1 MQSKRIMP
9 YFIVAIVL
17 SIGARSSVMAQ
28 VITGPNVN
36 ISDMPGS
43 QSEVGVA
50 VNPTDP
56 LNIVVGANELVDD
69 KKLGVWYS
77 LDGGA
82 TWTANF
88 VDENAD
94 GFGANDFRFDPN
106 VAFDSDGNV
115 YIVYSTVG
123 TGNRLVLVR
132 SSDGGQN
139 YDQVTIV
146 TTDGGFNNLHTSMV
160 TTRSDAGADAVL
172 VVYARV
178 HGGGET
184 IEAALSLNA
193 GASFP
198 THNHNINDALQRT
211 FVPWAAADAAGDF
224 HVVCEVNQGGGTG
237 IIQHDVLDGV
247 TLADGANT
255 TVTTIEI
262 TDFFEPTS
270 KIPAQPD
277 RGIFSVATVDVD
289 RTTGRV
295 YLSYTDRLN
304 TQTDDTDIYVRFS
317 DNNGADWSD
326 RILINDDATTTSQ
339 FMPRMV
345 VDQTTGVVVAIWYDA
360 RHDVVNNGLVDI
372 FTSVSHDGALS
383 WSRNQRVTTAQSDE
397 SVNNPLRDFR
407 NYLEYIGLTVHDG
420 VAHVS
425 WTDARDDNFNS
436 GSNEDVYSAV
446 IFLNGICPWDLDG
459 NGSVGAA
466 DLLTLLASW
475 GPCKGCPADFDAN
488 GDVGVKDLLT
498 LLGVWGP
505 CP

>member
-1 MQSKRIMP
+1 MP

-17 SIGARSSVMAQ
+17 SIGARSWVMAQ
-28 VITGPNVN
+28 VVIGPNVN
-36 ISDMPGS
+36 VSDIPGP

-50 VNPTDP
+50 VNPTNP
-56 LNIVVGANELVDD
+56 LNIVAVANEIVDLT
-69 KKLGVWYS
+69 KLGVWYS

-88 VDENAD
+88 VDENED
-94 GFGANDFRFDPN
+94 GFGANDVRFDPN
-106 VAFDSDGNV
+106 AAFDSDGNV
-115 YIVYSTVG
+115 YVVYSTRG
-123 TGNRLVLVR
+123 TGNRVALVR

-139 YDQVTIV
+139 YDQVTTV
-146 TTDGGFNNLHTSMV
+146 TTDGGVSNLHTSMV
-160 TTRSDAGADAVL
+160 TTRSAAGADAVL

-178 HGGGET
+178 QGLES
-184 IEAALSLNA
+184 IEAALSLDA

-198 THNHNINDALQRT
+198 IHNHNINDVLQRT
-211 FVPWAAADAAGDF
+211 FVPWAVADAAGDF
-224 HVVCEVNQGGGTG
+224 HVVWEVNEGGGTG
-237 IIQHDVLDGV
+237 IILHDVLNGV

-289 RTTGRV
+289 RVSGRV

-304 TQTDDTDIYVRFS
+304 TATDDTDIYVRFS
-317 DNNGADWSD
+317 DNNGADWSA
-326 RILINDDATTTSQ
+326 RIQINDDATTTSQ

-360 RHDVVNNGLVDI
+360 RDDVVNNGLVDI
-372 FTSVSHDGALS
+372 FTSVSHDGAVS
-383 WSRNQRVTTAQSDE
+383 WSRNQRVTTAPSDE
-397 SVNNPLRDFR
+397 SVNNPLRYFG
-407 NYLEYIGLTVHDG
+407 NYLEYIGLTVHAG

-436 GSNEDVYSAV
+436 GTKEDVYSAV

-466 DLLTLLASW
+466 DLLALLVSW
-475 GPCKGCPADFDAN
+475 GPCKGCPADFDDN
-488 GDVGVKDLLT
+488 GTVGASDLLA
-498 LLGVWGP
+498 LLVNWGP